1 MRRSSFPPQVLV
13 ALCLCGSASQAY
25 AQPPAPGAAPASQ
38 RPAAAAKPPAAKPAA
53 GAAKAAAP
61 AGFAAIV
68 KQAAAAREAND
79 LDKAV
84 VLYKRG
90 LALKPDWTEGWWGL
104 GTACY
109 DLDRYPEAND
119 AFRRVLARDD
129 SDGVTWVFK
138 GLTSFKLKRYD
149 EALSEL
155 TQARRRGVTAS
166 REISEAARYHTALLL
181 TRNEEYEQSLAVL
194 SDFGLEGNDSPR
206 IIEAMG
212 LATLRLPMLPDDLP
226 GTRRELVMLA
236 GRAQYF
242 MAARLLQASQN
253 AFETLVSRYPDTPNV
268 HYAYGV
274 LLAGEQ
280 PEQAIDRFTRELKV
294 SPTHVL
300 AKIQIAFAY
309 IKRSE
314 FAEAKPWAEQAVQ
327 EAPTQFIAHNALGQV
342 LLATGDVDGAVRALE
357 AAVKLA
363 PDSPAM
369 HFALAR
375 AYRAAKRTAD
385 ADREQAEF
393 TRLDRLI
400 RQQRTGENSV
410 GGMAPPK

>member
-1 MRRSSFPPQVLV
+1 MRRSTFPFHVLV
-13 ALCLCGSASQAY
+13 ALCLIGGAVHASAQA
-25 AQPPAPGAAPASQ
+25 PAPASPARP
-38 RPAAAAKPPAAKPAA
+38 RPAPAKPPAAKTAE
-53 GAAKAAAP
+53 P

-68 KQAAAAREAND
+68 KEATAARDAND

-84 VLYKRG
+84 VLYKRA

-109 DLDRYPEAND
+109 DLDHYADAND
-119 AFRRVLARDD
+119 AFRRVLAKDD
-129 SDGVTWVFK
+129 SDGITWVFK

-155 TQARRRGVTAS
+155 TQARRRGVTAN
-166 REISEAARYHTALLL
+166 REISETARYHTALLL
-181 TRNEEYEQSLAVL
+181 TRNEDYEQALAVL

-212 LATLRLPMLPDDLP
+212 LATLRMPILPDDLP
-226 GTRRELVMLA
+226 GTRRELVMMA

-253 AFETLVSRYPDTPNV
+253 AFETLVTRYPDTPNV
-268 HYAYGV
+268 NYAYGV
-274 LLAGEQ
+274 MLAGEQ
-280 PEQAIDRFTRELKV
+280 PEQAIDRFKRELKV
-294 SPTHVL
+294 SPTNVL

-309 IKRSE
+309 IKRSD
-314 FAEAKPWAEQAVQ
+314 FTEAKPWAEQAVQ

-342 LLATGDVDGAVRALE
+342 LLATGDVEGAVRSLE
-357 AAVKLA
+357 NAVKLA

-375 AYRAAKRTAD
+375 AYRAANRGAD

>member
-1 MRRSSFPPQVLV
+1 MRRSTLPSHVLA
-13 ALCLCGSASQAY
+13 ALCLIGSASVASAQA
-25 AQPPAPGAAPASQ
+25 PAP
-38 RPAAAAKPPAAKPAA
+38 AKPPARPRPATAKPASA
-53 GAAKAAAP
+53 TSADP
-61 AGFAAIV
+61 AGFAPLV
-68 KQAAAAREAND
+68 KQAESARAAND
-79 LDKAV
+79 LDQAV
-84 VLYKRG
+84 TLYKRA
-90 LALKPDWTEGWWGL
+90 LALKADWIEGWWGL

-109 DLDRYPEAND
+109 DLDRYAEAND
-119 AFRRVLARDD
+119 AFRRVLAKDD

-181 TRNEEYEQSLAVL
+181 TRNEDYEQALAVL

-212 LATLRLPMLPDDLP
+212 LATLRMPILPDDLP
-226 GTRRELVMLA
+226 GTRRELVMMA

-253 AFETLVSRYPDTPNV
+253 AFETLATRYPDTPNV
-268 HYAYGV
+268 NYAYGV
-274 LLAGEQ
+274 MLAGEQ
-280 PEQAIDRFTRELKV
+280 PEQAIERFKRELKV

-342 LLATGDVDGAVRALE
+342 LLATGDVEGAVRALE
-357 AAVKLA
+357 NAVKLA

-375 AYRAAKRTAD
+375 AYRAANRGAD

>member
-1 MRRSSFPPQVLV
+1 MCRSTFPPATLV
-13 ALCLCGSASQAY
+13 ALCLAGSASLAF
-25 AQPPAPGAAPASQ
+25 AQGPAPGKAAARP
-38 RPAAAAKPPAAKPAA
+38 RPAAAKPAA
-53 GAAKAAAP
+53 ATTADP
-61 AGFAAIV
+61 PGFAAAV
-68 KQAAAAREAND
+68 KQATSAREAND

-84 VLYKRG
+84 THYKRA
-90 LALKPDWTEGWWGL
+90 LALKPDWTEGWWAI

-109 DLDRYPEAND
+109 DLDRYAEAND
-119 AFRRVLARDD
+119 AFRRVLAKDD

-138 GLTSFKLKRYD
+138 GLTSFQLKRYD

-155 TQARRRGVTAS
+155 IQARRRGVTAT

-181 TRNEEYEQSLAVL
+181 TRNEDYEQALAVL
-194 SDFGLEGNDSPR
+194 SDFALEGTDSPR
-206 IIEAMG
+206 IIEALG
-212 LATLRLPMLPDDLP
+212 LATLRMPMLPADLP
-226 GTRRELVMLA
+226 GTKRELVMLA

-274 LLAGEQ
+274 MLAGEQ
-280 PEQAIDRFTRELKV
+280 PDQAIERFTRELKV

-300 AKIQIAFAY
+300 AKIQIAFAH

-342 LLATGDVDGAVRALE
+342 LLATGDIEGAVRALE
-357 AAVKLA
+357 NAVKLA
-363 PDSPAM
+363 PDSPSM

-393 TRLDRLI
+393 TRLDRLV

-410 GGMAPPK
+410 GGVAPPK

>member
-1 MRRSSFPPQVLV
+1 MRRSNFPPAALV
-13 ALCLCGSASQAY
+13 ALCLAGSASLVFAQA
-25 AQPPAPGAAPASQ
+25 PAPGKTPARP
-38 RPAAAAKPPAAKPAA
+38 RPAAAKPA
-53 GAAKAAAP
+53 GAAKADPPGFTAA
-61 AGFAAIV
+61 V
-68 KQAAAAREAND
+68 KEATSAREAND

-84 VLYKRG
+84 VHYKRA
-90 LALKPDWTEGWWGL
+90 LALKPDWTEGWWAI

-109 DLDRYPEAND
+109 DLDRYAEAND

-138 GLTSFKLKRYD
+138 GLTSFQLKRYD
-149 EALSEL
+149 EALVEL
-155 TQARRRGVTAS
+155 IQARRRGVNAS

-181 TRNEEYEQSLAVL
+181 TRNEDYEQALAVL
-194 SDFGLEGNDSPR
+194 SDFALEGTDSPR
-206 IIEAMG
+206 IIEALG
-212 LATLRLPMLPDDLP
+212 LATLRMPMLPADLP
-226 GTRRELVMLA
+226 GTKREMVMLA

-253 AFETLVSRYPDTPNV
+253 AFEALVSRYPDTPNV

-274 LLAGEQ
+274 MLAGEQ
-280 PEQAIDRFTRELKV
+280 PDQAIERFTRELKV

-300 AKIQIAFAY
+300 SKIQIAFAH

-327 EAPTQFIAHNALGQV
+327 EAPTQFIAHNALGQI
-342 LLATGDVDGAVRALE
+342 LLATGDIDGAVTALE
-357 AAVKLA
+357 NAVKLA
-363 PDSPAM
+363 PDSPSM

-375 AYRAAKRTAD
+375 AYRAAKRPAD

-393 TRLDRLI
+393 TRLDRLV

-410 GGMAPPK
+410 GGVAPPK

>member
-1 MRRSSFPPQVLV
+1 MRRNTLPFHVLV
-13 ALCLCGSASQAY
+13 ALCLAGGASLASAQA
-25 AQPPAPGAAPASQ
+25 PAP
-38 RPAAAAKPPAAKPAA
+38 AKPPARPRPATAKPATA
-53 GAAKAAAP
+53 DP
-61 AGFAAIV
+61 AGFAAIA
-68 KQAAAAREAND
+68 KQASAARDAND
-79 LDKAV
+79 LDTAV
-84 VLYKRG
+84 ALYKRA

-104 GTACY
+104 GTACF
-109 DLDRYPEAND
+109 DLDRYADAND
-119 AFRRVLARDD
+119 AFRRVLAKDD

-166 REISEAARYHTALLL
+166 REISETARYHTALLL
-181 TRNEEYEQSLAVL
+181 TRNEDYEQSLAVL

-206 IIEAMG
+206 IIEALG
-212 LATLRLPMLPDDLP
+212 LATLRMPILPDDLP
-226 GTRRELVMLA
+226 GTRRELVMMA
-236 GRAQYF
+236 GRAQF
-242 MAARLLQASQN
+242 FFAARLLQASQN
-253 AFETLVSRYPDTPNV
+253 AFETLATRYPDTPNV

-274 LLAGEQ
+274 MLAGEQ
-280 PEQAIDRFTRELKV
+280 PEQAIERFKRELKV

-314 FAEAKPWAEQAVQ
+314 FAEAKPWAEQAAQ
-327 EAPTQFIAHNALGQV
+327 EAPTLFIAHNALGQA
-342 LLATGDVDGAVRALE
+342 LLATGDVEGAVRALE
-357 AAVKLA
+357 NAVKLA

-375 AYRAAKRTAD
+375 AYRAANRGAD

>member
-1 MRRSSFPPQVLV
+1 MRRSTLPSHVLA
-13 ALCLCGSASQAY
+13 ALCLIGSASVASAQA
-25 AQPPAPGAAPASQ
+25 PAP
-38 RPAAAAKPPAAKPAA
+38 AKPPARPRPATAKPASA
-53 GAAKAAAP
+53 TSADP
-61 AGFAAIV
+61 AGFAPLV
-68 KQAAAAREAND
+68 KQAESARAAND
-79 LDKAV
+79 LDQAV
-84 VLYKRG
+84 TLYKRA
-90 LALKPDWTEGWWGL
+90 LALKPDWTEGWWSV

-109 DLDRYPEAND
+109 DLDRYADAND
-119 AFRRVLARDD
+119 AFRRVLAKDD

-155 TQARRRGVTAS
+155 TQARRRGVTAN
-166 REISEAARYHTALLL
+166 REISETARYHTALLL
-181 TRNEEYEQSLAVL
+181 TRNEDYEQALAVL

-212 LATLRLPMLPDDLP
+212 LATLRMPILPDDLP
-226 GTRRELVMLA
+226 GTRRELVMMA

-253 AFETLVSRYPDTPNV
+253 AFETLVTRYPDTPNV
-268 HYAYGV
+268 NYAYGV
-274 LLAGEQ
+274 MLAGEQ
-280 PEQAIDRFTRELKV
+280 PEQAIDRFKRELKV
-294 SPTHVL
+294 SPTNVL

-309 IKRSE
+309 IKRSD

-342 LLATGDVDGAVRALE
+342 LLATGDVEGAVRSLE
-357 AAVKLA
+357 NAVKLA

-375 AYRAAKRTAD
+375 AYRAANRGAD

>member
-1 MRRSSFPPQVLV
+1 M
-13 ALCLCGSASQAY
+13 LCLAASASQAS
-25 AQPPAPGAAPASQ
+25 AQAPTPGATPARQ
-38 RPAAAAKPPAAKPAA
+38 RPAAAKPTAPKPSR
-53 GAAKAAAP
+53 GATKAADP

-68 KQAAAAREAND
+68 AQASTAREAND
-79 LDKAV
+79 LDRAIA
-84 VLYKRG
+84 LYMRG

-109 DLDRYPEAND
+109 DLDRYAEAND
-119 AFRRVLARDD
+119 AFRRVLSRDD

-138 GLTSFKLKRYD
+138 GLTSFQLKHFD

-212 LATLRLPMLPDDLP
+212 LATLRMPILPDDLP
-226 GTRRELVMLA
+226 GTKRELVMLA

-242 MAARLLQASQN
+242 FAARLLQASQN

-274 LLAGEQ
+274 MLAGEQ
-280 PEQAIDRFTRELKV
+280 PEQAIERFTRELKV

-300 AKIQIAFAY
+300 AKIQIAFAH

-314 FAEAKPWAEQAVQ
+314 FAEAKPWAEQAAQ

-342 LLATGDVDGAVRALE
+342 LLATGDIDGAVRALE
-357 AAVKLA
+357 NAVKLA

-393 TRLDRLI
+393 TRLDRLV

>member
-1 MRRSSFPPQVLV
+1 MRRSTFPPASFV
-13 ALCLCGSASQAY
+13 ALCLAGSASLAFAQA
-25 AQPPAPGAAPASQ
+25 PPTGATPA
-38 RPAAAAKPPAAKPAA
+38 RPRAATAKPAA
-53 GAAKAAAP
+53 AVDP
-61 AGFAAIV
+61 PGFAAAV
-68 KQAAAAREAND
+68 KQASSAREAND

-84 VLYKRG
+84 THYERA
-90 LALKPDWTEGWWGL
+90 LALKPDWTEGWWAL

-109 DLDRYPEAND
+109 DLDRYAEAND
-119 AFRRVLARDD
+119 AFRRVLAKDD

-138 GLTSFKLKRYD
+138 GLTSFQLKRYD

-155 TQARRRGVTAS
+155 IQARRRGVTAS

-181 TRNEEYEQSLAVL
+181 TRNEDYEQGLAVL
-194 SDFGLEGNDSPR
+194 SDFALEGTDSPR
-206 IIEAMG
+206 IIEALG
-212 LATLRLPMLPDDLP
+212 LATLRMPMLPSDLP
-226 GTRRELVMLA
+226 GPRRELVMLA

-242 MAARLLQASQN
+242 NLARLLQASQN
-253 AFETLVSRYPDTPNV
+253 AFETLTSRYPDTPNV

-274 LLAGEQ
+274 MLAGEQ
-280 PEQAIDRFTRELKV
+280 PEQAIERFKRELKV

-300 AKIQIAFAY
+300 AKIQIAFAH

-342 LLATGDVDGAVRALE
+342 LLATGDIDGAVRALE
-357 AAVKLA
+357 NAVKLA
-363 PDSPAM
+363 PDSPSM

-393 TRLDRLI
+393 TRLDRLV

-410 GGMAPPK
+410 GGVAPPQ

>member
-1 MRRSSFPPQVLV
+1 MRRSTLPFHVLAV
-13 ALCLCGSASQAY
+13 LCLIGSASVASAQAPGP
-25 AQPPAPGAAPASQ
+25 AQPAARP
-38 RPAAAAKPPAAKPAA
+38 RPATAKPASA
-53 GAAKAAAP
+53 EP

-79 LDKAV
+79 LDNAV
-84 VLYKRG
+84 ALYKRA
-90 LALKPDWTEGWWGL
+90 LAMKPDWTEGWWNL
-104 GTACY
+104 GTTCY
-109 DLDRYPEAND
+109 DLDRFADAND
-119 AFRRVLARDD
+119 AFRRVLAKDD

-166 REISEAARYHTALLL
+166 REISETARYHTALLL

-212 LATLRLPMLPDDLP
+212 LATLRMPILPDDLP
-226 GTRRELVMLA
+226 GTRRELVMMA

-253 AFETLVSRYPDTPNV
+253 AFETLATRYPDTPNV

-274 LLAGEQ
+274 MLAGEQ
-280 PEQAIDRFTRELKV
+280 PEQAIERFKRELKV

-342 LLATGDVDGAVRALE
+342 LLATGDVEGAVRALE
-357 AAVKLA
+357 NAVKLA

-375 AYRAAKRTAD
+375 AYRAANRGAD

>member
-1 MRRSSFPPQVLV
+1 MRRNILLSHALV
-13 ALCLCGSASQAY
+13 ALCLACSASLASAQA
-25 AQPPAPGAAPASQ
+25 PAPGATPPRPHPATA
-38 RPAAAAKPPAAKPAA
+38 R
-53 GAAKAAAP
+53 KAAATAAEP
-61 AGFAAIV
+61 AGFAAAA
-68 KQAAAAREAND
+68 KQASTAREAND

-84 VLYKRG
+84 THYKRA
-90 LALKPDWTEGWWGL
+90 LALKPEWTEGWWAL

-109 DLDRYPEAND
+109 DLDRYDEAND
-119 AFRRVLARDD
+119 AFRRVLAKDD

-149 EALSEL
+149 DALSEL
-155 TQARRRGVTAS
+155 TQARRRGVTSS

-181 TRNEEYEQSLAVL
+181 IRNEDYEQALAVL

-206 IIEAMG
+206 IIEVLG
-212 LATLRLPMLPDDLP
+212 LATLRMPMLPDDLP
-226 GTRRELVMLA
+226 GSKRELVMLA

-242 MAARLLQASQN
+242 TAARLLQASQN
-253 AFETLVSRYPDTPNV
+253 AFDALVSRYPDTPNV

-274 LLAGEQ
+274 MLSGEQ
-280 PEQAIDRFTRELKV
+280 PEQAIERFKRELAV

-327 EAPTQFIAHNALGQV
+327 EAPTMFVAHNALGQV
-342 LLATGDVDGAVRALE
+342 LLATGDLVGAVRALE

-375 AYRAAKRTAD
+375 AYRAAQRPAD

-393 TRLDRLI
+393 TRLDRLV

-410 GGMAPPK
+410 GGMAPPR

>member
-1 MRRSSFPPQVLV
+1 MRRSTLPSHVLA
-13 ALCLCGSASQAY
+13 ALCLIGSASVASAQA
-25 AQPPAPGAAPASQ
+25 PAP
-38 RPAAAAKPPAAKPAA
+38 AKPPARPRPATAKPASA
-53 GAAKAAAP
+53 TSADP
-61 AGFAAIV
+61 AGFAPLV
-68 KQAAAAREAND
+68 KQAESARAAND
-79 LDKAV
+79 LDQAV
-84 VLYKRG
+84 TLYKRA
-90 LALKPDWTEGWWGL
+90 LALKADWIEGWWGL

-109 DLDRYPEAND
+109 DRDRYADAND
-119 AFRRVLARDD
+119 AFRRVLTTDD

-155 TQARRRGVTAS
+155 TQARRRGVTAN
-166 REISEAARYHTALLL
+166 REISETARYHTALLL
-181 TRNEEYEQSLAVL
+181 TRNEDYEQALAVL

-212 LATLRLPMLPDDLP
+212 LATLRMPILPDDLP
-226 GTRRELVMLA
+226 GTRRELVMMA

-253 AFETLVSRYPDTPNV
+253 AFETLATRYPDTPNV
-268 HYAYGV
+268 NYAYGV
-274 LLAGEQ
+274 MLAGEQ
-280 PEQAIDRFTRELKV
+280 PEQAIERFKRELKV

-309 IKRSE
+309 IKRSD

-342 LLATGDVDGAVRALE
+342 LLATGDVEGAVRALE
-357 AAVKLA
+357 NAVKLA

-375 AYRAAKRTAD
+375 AYRAANRGAD

>member
-1 MRRSSFPPQVLV
+1 MRRSTLPSHVLA
-13 ALCLCGSASQAY
+13 ALCLIGSASVASAQA
-25 AQPPAPGAAPASQ
+25 PAP
-38 RPAAAAKPPAAKPAA
+38 AKPPAHPRPATA
-53 GAAKAAAP
+53 RPASAAATSADP
-61 AGFAAIV
+61 AGFAPLV
-68 KQAAAAREAND
+68 KQAESARAAND
-79 LDKAV
+79 LDQAV
-84 VLYKRG
+84 TLYKRA
-90 LALKPDWTEGWWGL
+90 LALKPDWTEGWWSL

-109 DLDRYPEAND
+109 DLDRYAEAND
-119 AFRRVLARDD
+119 AFRRVLAKDD

-149 EALSEL
+149 EALAEL

-166 REISEAARYHTALLL
+166 REIAESARYHTALLL
-181 TRNEEYEQSLAVL
+181 SRNEEYEQALSVL

-206 IIEAMG
+206 IIEALG
-212 LATLRLPMLPDDLP
+212 LATLRMPILPDDLP
-226 GTRRELVMLA
+226 GTRRELVMMA

-253 AFETLVSRYPDTPNV
+253 AFETLATRYPDTPNV
-268 HYAYGV
+268 NYAYGV
-274 LLAGEQ
+274 MLAGEQ
-280 PEQAIDRFTRELKV
+280 PEQAIERFKRELKV

-327 EAPTQFIAHNALGQV
+327 EAPNQFIAHNALGQV
-342 LLATGDVDGAVRALE
+342 LLATGDVEGAVRALE
-357 AAVKLA
+357 NAVKLA

-375 AYRAAKRTAD
+375 AYRAANRAAD

>member
-1 MRRSSFPPQVLV
+1 MRRSTFPFHVLV
-13 ALCLCGSASQAY
+13 ALCLIGGAVHASAQA
-25 AQPPAPGAAPASQ
+25 PAPASPARP
-38 RPAAAAKPPAAKPAA
+38 RPAPAKPPAAKTAE
-53 GAAKAAAP
+53 P

-68 KQAAAAREAND
+68 KEATAARDAND

-84 VLYKRG
+84 VLYKRA

-109 DLDRYPEAND
+109 DLDHYADAND
-119 AFRRVLARDD
+119 AFRRVLAKDD
-129 SDGVTWVFK
+129 SDGITWVFK

-149 EALSEL
+149 EALAEL

-166 REISEAARYHTALLL
+166 REIAESARYHTALLL
-181 TRNEEYEQSLAVL
+181 SRNEEYEQALSVL

-206 IIEAMG
+206 IIEALG
-212 LATLRLPMLPDDLP
+212 LATLRMPILPDDLP
-226 GTRRELVMLA
+226 GTRRELVMMA

-242 MAARLLQASQN
+242 FAARLLQASQN
-253 AFETLVSRYPDTPNV
+253 AFETLASRYPDTPNV

-274 LLAGEQ
+274 MLAGEQ
-280 PEQAIDRFTRELKV
+280 PEQAIERFKRELKV

-327 EAPTQFIAHNALGQV
+327 EAPNQFIAHNALGQV
-342 LLATGDVDGAVRALE
+342 LLATGDVEGAVRALE
-357 AAVKLA
+357 NAVKLA

-375 AYRAAKRTAD
+375 AYRAANRAAD

-393 TRLDRLI
+393 TRLDRLV
-400 RQQRTGENSV
+400 RQQRTGVNSV
-410 GGMAPPK
+410 GGVAPSPPR

>member
-13 ALCLCGSASQAY
+13 ALCLAAGASLASAQA
-25 AQPPAPGAAPASQ
+25 PAPGATPA
-38 RPAAAAKPPAAKPAA
+38 RPRPAAAKPPAAKPA
-53 GAAKAAAP
+53 GAATKTADP
-61 AGFAAIV
+61 PGFAAIV
-68 KQAAAAREAND
+68 TQASAARDASD
-79 LDKAV
+79 LDRAIA
-84 VLYKRG
+84 LYKRG

-109 DLDRYPEAND
+109 DLDRYAEAND

-155 TQARRRGVTAS
+155 LQARRRGVTSS

-181 TRNEEYEQSLAVL
+181 IRNEDYDQALAVL

-212 LATLRLPMLPDDLP
+212 LATLRTPMLPDDLP
-226 GTRRELVMLA
+226 GTKRELVMLA

-274 LLAGEQ
+274 MLVGEQ
-280 PEQAIDRFTRELKV
+280 PEQAIERFTRELKV
-294 SPTHVL
+294 SPTNVL
-300 AKIQIAFAY
+300 AKIQIAFAH

-327 EAPTQFIAHNALGQV
+327 EAPTQFVAHNALGQV
-342 LLATGDVDGAVRALE
+342 LLNLGDVEGAVRAME
-357 AAVKLA
+357 NAVKLA

-393 TRLDRLI
+393 TRLDRLV

>member
-1 MRRSSFPPQVLV
+1 MRRSTLPSHVLA
-13 ALCLCGSASQAY
+13 ALCLIGSASVASAQA
-25 AQPPAPGAAPASQ
+25 PAP
-38 RPAAAAKPPAAKPAA
+38 AKPPAHPRPATA
-53 GAAKAAAP
+53 RPASAAATSADP
-61 AGFAAIV
+61 AGFAPLV
-68 KQAAAAREAND
+68 KQAESARAAND
-79 LDKAV
+79 LDQAV
-84 VLYKRG
+84 TLYKRA
-90 LALKPDWTEGWWGL
+90 LALKADWIEGWWGL

-109 DLDRYPEAND
+109 DLDRYAEAND
-119 AFRRVLARDD
+119 AFRRVLAKDD

-155 TQARRRGVTAS
+155 TQARRRGVTAN
-166 REISEAARYHTALLL
+166 REISETARYHTALLL
-181 TRNEEYEQSLAVL
+181 TRNEDYEQALAVL

-212 LATLRLPMLPDDLP
+212 LATLRMPILPEDLP
-226 GTRRELVMLA
+226 GTRRELVMMA

-253 AFETLVSRYPDTPNV
+253 AFETLASRYPDTPNV

-274 LLAGEQ
+274 MLAGEQ
-280 PEQAIDRFTRELKV
+280 PEQAIERFKRELKV

-327 EAPTQFIAHNALGQV
+327 EAPNQFIAHNALGQV
-342 LLATGDVDGAVRALE
+342 LLATGDVEGAVRALE
-357 AAVKLA
+357 NAVKLA

-375 AYRAAKRTAD
+375 AYRAANRGAD

>member
-1 MRRSSFPPQVLV
+1 MRRNILPSHAFV
-13 ALCLCGSASQAY
+13 ALCLVASASLAS
-25 AQPPAPGAAPASQ
+25 AQTPAQAPGQ
-38 RPAAAAKPPAAKPAA
+38 AKPPARPRPATAKPAP
-53 GAAKAAAP
+53 AAASAEP
-61 AGFAAIV
+61 AGFAAV
-68 KQAAAAREAND
+68 AKEASAARDAND

-84 VLYKRG
+84 TLYKRA
-90 LALKPDWTEGWWGL
+90 LALKPDWTEGWWHL
-104 GTACY
+104 GTTCY
-109 DLDRYPEAND
+109 DLDRYADAND
-119 AFRRVLARDD
+119 AFRRVLAKDD

-155 TQARRRGVTAS
+155 TQARRRGVTSS
-166 REISEAARYHTALLL
+166 REISETARYHTALLL
-181 TRNEEYEQSLAVL
+181 TRNEQYEQSLAVL

-212 LATLRLPMLPDDLP
+212 LATLRMPILPDDLP
-226 GTRRELVMLA
+226 GTRRELVMMA

-253 AFETLVSRYPDTPNV
+253 AFETLAARYPDTPNV

-274 LLAGEQ
+274 MLAGEQ
-280 PEQAIDRFTRELKV
+280 PEQAIERFKRELKV

-327 EAPTQFIAHNALGQV
+327 EAPTEFIAHNALGQV
-342 LLATGDVDGAVRALE
+342 LLATGDTEGAVRALE
-357 AAVKLA
+357 NAVKLA

-375 AYRAAKRTAD
+375 AYRAANRSAD

-410 GGMAPPK
+410 GGVAPPK

>member
-1 MRRSSFPPQVLV
+1 MRRNTLPFHVLV
-13 ALCLCGSASQAY
+13 ALCLAGGASLASAQA
-25 AQPPAPGAAPASQ
+25 PAP
-38 RPAAAAKPPAAKPAA
+38 AKPPARPRPATAKPATA
-53 GAAKAAAP
+53 DP
-61 AGFAAIV
+61 AGFAAIA
-68 KQAAAAREAND
+68 KQASAARDAND
-79 LDKAV
+79 LDTAV
-84 VLYKRG
+84 ALYKRA

-104 GTACY
+104 GTACF
-109 DLDRYPEAND
+109 DLDRYADAND
-119 AFRRVLARDD
+119 AFRRVLAKDD

-166 REISEAARYHTALLL
+166 REISETARYHTALLL
-181 TRNEEYEQSLAVL
+181 TRNEDYEQSLAVL

-212 LATLRLPMLPDDLP
+212 LATLRMPILPEDLP
-226 GTRRELVMLA
+226 GTRRELVMMA

-242 MAARLLQASQN
+242 FAARLLQASQN
-253 AFETLVSRYPDTPNV
+253 AFETLASRYPDTPNV

-274 LLAGEQ
+274 MLAGEQ
-280 PEQAIDRFTRELKV
+280 PEQAIERFKRELKV

-327 EAPTQFIAHNALGQV
+327 EAPNQFIAHNALGQV
-342 LLATGDVDGAVRALE
+342 LLATGDVEGAVRALE
-357 AAVKLA
+357 NAVKLA

-375 AYRAAKRTAD
+375 AYRAANRAAD

>member
-1 MRRSSFPPQVLV
+1 MRRSTLPSH
-13 ALCLCGSASQAY
+13 ALAALYLIGSASVASAQAT
-25 AQPPAPGAAPASQ
+25 AP
-38 RPAAAAKPPAAKPAA
+38 AKPPARSRPAATKPAP
-53 GAAKAAAP
+53 AAATP
-61 AGFAAIV
+61 EPPGFVPLV
-68 KQAAAAREAND
+68 KQAESARAAND
-79 LDKAV
+79 LDQAV
-84 VLYKRG
+84 TLYKRA
-90 LALKPDWTEGWWGL
+90 LALKADWIEGWWGL

-109 DLDRYPEAND
+109 DLDRYAEANE
-119 AFRRVLARDD
+119 AFRRVLAKDD
-129 SDGVTWVFK
+129 SDGITWVFK

-155 TQARRRGVTAS
+155 TQARRRGVSAS
-166 REISEAARYHTALLL
+166 RDISEAARYHTALLL
-181 TRNEEYEQSLAVL
+181 TRNEDYEQALAVL

-212 LATLRLPMLPDDLP
+212 LATLRMPILPDDLP
-226 GTRRELVMLA
+226 GTRRELVMMA

-253 AFETLVSRYPDTPNV
+253 AFETLATRYPDTPNV
-268 HYAYGV
+268 NYAYGV
-274 LLAGEQ
+274 MLAGEQ
-280 PEQAIDRFTRELKV
+280 PEQAIERFKRELKV

-357 AAVKLA
+357 NAVKLA

-375 AYRAAKRTAD
+375 AYRAASRGAD

-393 TRLDRLI
+393 TRLDRLV

>member
-1 MRRSSFPPQVLV
+1 MRRNILPLYALV
-13 ALCLCGSASQAY
+13 ALCVSWSASPAAQA
-25 AQPPAPGAAPASQ
+25 PAPVGTPPRQ
-38 RPAAAAKPPAAKPAA
+38 RPATVKA
-53 GAAKAAAP
+53 GGAKAAAEP
-61 AGFAAIV
+61 AGFAALV
-68 KQAAAAREAND
+68 KQAAAAREANE
-79 LDKAV
+79 LDKV
-84 VLYKRG
+84 VTLYKQA
-90 LALKPDWTEGWWGL
+90 LALKPDWTEGWWSL

-109 DLDRYPEAND
+109 DLDRYQEAND
-119 AFRRVLARDD
+119 AFRRVLAKDD
-129 SDGVTWVFK
+129 SDGITWVFK

-155 TQARRRGVTAS
+155 LQARRRGVTSS

-181 TRNEEYEQSLAVL
+181 IRNEDYEQAQAVL

-206 IIEAMG
+206 IIEALG
-212 LATLRLPMLPDDLP
+212 LATLRMPLLPDDVP

-242 MAARLLQASQN
+242 TAARLMQASQN

-274 LLAGEQ
+274 MLSGEQ
-280 PEQAIDRFTRELKV
+280 PDQAIERFKRELRV

-327 EAPTQFIAHNALGQV
+327 EAPTQFVAHNALGQV
-342 LLATGDVDGAVRALE
+342 LLNLGDVEGAVRALE

-393 TRLDRLI
+393 TRLDRLV

-410 GGMAPPK
+410 GGMAPPR

>member
-1 MRRSSFPPQVLV
+1 MRRNTLPFHVLV
-13 ALCLCGSASQAY
+13 ALCLAGGASLASAQA
-25 AQPPAPGAAPASQ
+25 PAP
-38 RPAAAAKPPAAKPAA
+38 AKPPARPRPATAKPATA
-53 GAAKAAAP
+53 DP
-61 AGFAAIV
+61 AGFAAIA
-68 KQAAAAREAND
+68 KQASAARDAND
-79 LDKAV
+79 LDTAV
-84 VLYKRG
+84 ALYKRA

-104 GTACY
+104 GTACF
-109 DLDRYPEAND
+109 DLDRYADAND
-119 AFRRVLARDD
+119 AFRRVLAKDD

-166 REISEAARYHTALLL
+166 REISETARYHTALLL
-181 TRNEEYEQSLAVL
+181 TRNEDYEQSLAVL

-212 LATLRLPMLPDDLP
+212 LATLRMPILPEDLP
-226 GTRRELVMLA
+226 GTRRELVMMA

-253 AFETLVSRYPDTPNV
+253 AFETLATRYPDTPNV

-274 LLAGEQ
+274 MLAGEQ
-280 PEQAIDRFTRELKV
+280 PEQAIERFKRELKV

-314 FAEAKPWAEQAVQ
+314 FAEAKPWAEQAAQ
-327 EAPTQFIAHNALGQV
+327 EAPTLFIAHNALGQV
-342 LLATGDVDGAVRALE
+342 LLATGDVEGAVRALE
-357 AAVKLA
+357 NAVKLA

-375 AYRAAKRTAD
+375 AYRAANRGAD